1 VQIDCA
7 AHAGTA
13 EVNRDR
19 PSRCTAYMVEYGF
32 WSEPFHTDH
41 DLSDDTPAL
50 QFGIYRVRFV
60 ACRRGEMLRT

>member
-1 VQIDCA
+1 M
-7 AHAGTA
+7 
-13 EVNRDR
+13 
-19 PSRCTAYMVEYGF
+19 AYMVEYGF